1 MSDQTGRL
9 SCTLWCFALGLL
21 AGALATILLVIFGG
35 FGWNGAVF
43 TGVVLALVLG
53 LFLKVVFCK
62 PLPTMAEI
70 RARNAG
76 QAAAAPVRAAHAPEP
91 VRAPAPAPA
100 AAAAV
105 KPVFLTA
112 ARGARPDDL
121 KLIKGVGPKLE
132 QMLHGMGVFHFDQIA
147 AWTPAEVAW
156 VDDNLEGFKG
166 RVSRDE
172 WVAQARILAA
182 GGSV

>member
-1 MSDQTGRL
+1 MADQTGRL

-21 AGALATILLVIFGG
+21 AGVLATILLVFFGG

-43 TGVVLALVLG
+43 TGLILALGLG
-53 LFLKVVFCK
+53 VFLKVVFCR

-70 RARNAG
+70 RARDAVH
-76 QAAAAPVRAAHAPEP
+76 APAPEP
-91 VRAPAPAPA
+91 VRAPAAA
-100 AAAAV
+100 LAMAAAAV
-105 KPVFLTA
+105 KPVFMTA
-112 ARGARPDDL
+112 ARGGKPDDL
-121 KLIKGVGPKLE
+121 KIIKGIGPKLE
-132 QMLHGMGVFHFDQIA
+132 EMLHGMGVFHFDQIA
-147 AWTPAEVAW
+147 RWTAAEVAW